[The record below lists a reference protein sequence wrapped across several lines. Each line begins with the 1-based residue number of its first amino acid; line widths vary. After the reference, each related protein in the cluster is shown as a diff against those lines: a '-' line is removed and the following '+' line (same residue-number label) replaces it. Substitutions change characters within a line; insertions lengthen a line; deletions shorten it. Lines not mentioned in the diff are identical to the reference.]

1 MNVLVALVIVAL
13 TLSVGGGPAAA
24 AESTPH
30 PVADA
35 SAPWPARAR
44 APPAGP
50 DRLDPAEGPC
60 PIRPHPVPF
69 PELQADG
76 RVHDRMLDPNHRTDY
91 EENEG
96 ATTLR
101 DREFS

>member
-1 MNVLVALVIVAL
+1 VVLVVVLGLVGTI
-13 TLSVGGGPAAA
+13 
-24 AESTPH
+24 
-30 PVADA
+30 ADA
-35 SAPWPARAR
+35 PVSTVAWATVREPRAR
-44 APPAGP
+44 APPPQGVLAV
-50 DRLDPAEGPC
+50 LDPAEGPC